1 MKKILILGMTLLM
14 MSSCVKHAQVY
25 MLLSEEEAAAIPY
38 QMGQT
43 VKFLNQ
49 NGDTVTYEVT
59 RDVTYPYNYD
69 QYINAIHGG
78 DIMHSERYD
87 YSCYARTVILT
98 TDGQPYNNR
107 FCFTIR
113 PEKDFTFSFRFGD
126 QEFDLEGSLYT
137 TGPGTINDDNYES
150 VHHQILYSQYTGE
163 LIYDWY
169 YNEEFGLL
177 YFQKGDFSLT
187 RIP

>member
-1 MKKILILGMTLLM
+1 MKKLLILGMTLLM

-25 MLLSEEEAAAIPY
+25 LLLSEEEAAAIPY

-59 RDVTYPYNYD
+59 RDVTYPYND
-69 QYINAIHGG
+69 EQYINAINGG
-78 DIMHSERYD
+78 DVSHLERYN

-137 TGPGTINDDNYES
+137 NSPCSINGDNYES

-169 YNEEFGLL
+169 YNEDLGLL

-187 RIP
+187 RVP

>member
-1 MKKILILGMTLLM
+1 MKKIIIMIGMMLFL
-14 MSSCVKHAQVY
+14 MSSCIKHANLYVK
-25 MLLSEEEAAAIPY
+25 LSDDDAAAIPY

-49 NGDTVTYEVT
+49 NADTVTYTVM
-59 RDVTYPYNYD
+59 RDVIYPYND
-69 QYINAIHGG
+69 EQYINALGGG
-78 DIMHSERYD
+78 DVMHPAYHSIE
-87 YSCYARTVILT
+87 CYARTVSLIQ
-98 TDGQPYNNR
+98 GQSFANR
-107 FCFTIR
+107 LCFTVMPGKEFSFCFGY
-113 PEKDFTFSFRFGD
+113 GD
-126 QEFDLEGSLYT
+126 NGINLDMSLLAN
-137 TGPGTINDDNYES
+137 GPCSINGIDYEH
-150 VHHQILYSQYTGE
+150 VHHEILYSQFTGE